1 MQLGVVLFL
10 SIPEELLITA
20 LGLLLF
26 GIGFRKQPGKLLL
39 VAIIQAAISFLVR
52 QFPLPFGIH
61 TIIQIPLFA
70 LPLTLLMG
78 LPYLYSLV
86 CILISGTIYTVLDA
100 SFVPLLLHLT
110 GIPLE
115 MIMNSTY
122 LRVIFFI
129 PQALTML
136 LIILLV
142 YYKHFKLFDMKC
154 HRSIRSKKDGRI

>member
-1 MQLGVVLFL
+1 MPLGVVLFL
-10 SIPEELLITA
+10 SIPEELLITV

-26 GIGFRKQPGKLLL
+26 GIGFRKQIGRLLL
-39 VAIIQAAISFLVR
+39 IAIIQATMSFLVR

-70 LPLTLLMG
+70 LPIALLMG

-100 SFVPLLLHLT
+100 SFVPLLLHFT

-115 MIMNSTY
+115 MIMRSTY
-122 LRVIFFI
+122 LRIIFFM

-136 LIILLV
+136 LLILVV
-142 YYKHFKLFDMKC
+142 YYKHLKLFDMKY
-154 HRSIRSKKDGRI
+154 HRSIGSK